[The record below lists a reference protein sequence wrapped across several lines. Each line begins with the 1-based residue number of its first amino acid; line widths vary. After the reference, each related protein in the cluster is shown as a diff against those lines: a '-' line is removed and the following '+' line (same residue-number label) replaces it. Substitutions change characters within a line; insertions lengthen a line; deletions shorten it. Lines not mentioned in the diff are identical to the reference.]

1 MLCDGPRRYPLPM
14 NPARARGLIGACQT
28 SPRAYGILWPD
39 GSHSKSPRVHGLFL
53 YSSTPRASATVPV
66 HGPPRY
72 RSTLPRTSDVA
83 LNSCGPATTTSPI
96 PTPTPHV
103 LECGVEL
110 DEEVQPGATVS
121 AFSSSTRQ
129 AVAAVSTVSATAIP
143 SVSVFASSQLT
154 GWTALVQG
162 RSGLHLWPLSP
173 ASRLSNCCHSSSVD
187 SCARLREISR
197 QGRIPIMKFQL

>member
-121 AFSSSTRQ
+121 ALFVVDEASGGRG
-129 AVAAVSTVSATAIP
+129 VYRVSDCNTIRECLCEQPIDRLDGLGPRS
-143 SVSVFASSQLT
+143 FWLASL
-154 GWTALVQG
+154 A
-162 RSGLHLWPLSP
+162 P
-173 ASRLSNCCHSSSVD
+173 
-187 SCARLREISR
+187 
-197 QGRIPIMKFQL
+197 